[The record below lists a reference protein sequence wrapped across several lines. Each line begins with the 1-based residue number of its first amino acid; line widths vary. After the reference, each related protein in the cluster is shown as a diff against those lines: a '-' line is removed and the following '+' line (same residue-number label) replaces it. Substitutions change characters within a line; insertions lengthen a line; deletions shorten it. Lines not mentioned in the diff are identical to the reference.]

1 MATYEGMGLCE
12 PAEYQRAFEQRVQYH
27 QLKSG
32 ELYVARFEIE
42 DFPKAY
48 RILGRVGILA
58 GTYGGVGNLEFQLLN
73 DQDQPLAIPPR
84 STMRDG
90 ILDIDRGVVY
100 KDPQRGE
107 LTMRDACLDNYSRG
121 LDFDSWVA
129 EMNELTGVG
138 GR

>member
-12 PAEYQRAFEQRVQYH
+12 PAEYQRAFESRVQFH

-58 GTYGGVGNLEFQLLN
+58 GNLGGVGNLEFQLLD
-73 DQDQPLAIPPR
+73 DQDKPLSIPPH

-90 ILDIDRGVVY
+90 ILNIDRGVVY
-100 KDPQRGE
+100 KDPTRGN
-107 LTMRDACLDNYSRG
+107 LTMLDACLGEYSQG
-121 LDFDSWVA
+121 LDFDKWLE
-129 EMNELTGVG
+129 EMNELTGAG
-138 GR
+138 TR

>member
-1 MATYEGMGLCE
+1 MGLCE
-12 PAEYQRAFEQRVQYH
+12 PAEYQRAFEQRVQFH

-58 GTYGGVGNLEFQLLN
+58 GTFGGVGNLEFQLLD
-73 DQDQPLAIPPR
+73 DQDRPLEIPPR

-90 ILDIDRGVVY
+90 ILNIDRGVAY
-100 KDPQRGE
+100 SDPNRGA
-107 LTMRDACLDNYSRG
+107 LTMRDACLDAYSHG

-129 EMNELTGVG
+129 EMKELSGAG
-138 GR
+138 CR